1 MYNFLICNNLIYS
14 NQSGFL
20 TGHSTVYQLI
30 SLYHQIIQS
39 FDNKTQT
46 CVIFCDISEAFDRVW
61 HKGLIFKLKQND
73 ICGQLLS
80 WIENYL
86 SDRSQRVFIGS
97 SYSRPERI
105 LAGVPQGSVLGPL
118 LFLVYV
124 NDITESLLSVVRL
137 FADDTSLACT
147 TSNIADLQSILNH
160 GIDIITKW
168 SKQWLVTF
176 NAAKTEVLYF
186 GNQQAPLWT
195 FNGTLLDVADTH
207 KHLGLTFSDDC
218 KWHKH
223 ISNIILSTSKLLGI
237 MRKLKFT
244 VRRKTLNQIYLSFL
258 RPLLEYAFV
267 VWDNCTLYEKDKLE
281 KIQIEAGR
289 IVTGLT
295 RSTSLYNLFQELGW
309 LSLSEKRKYQKFVL
323 AYKITHNMVPEYL
336 TSLFSQNVGNLV
348 SCNLRNNDNFMLLS
362 CRTTLFENSCV
373 PSLISLWNQL
383 PQHLRQIPTIS
394 SFKREISNCVPI

>member
-30 SLYHQIIQS
+30 SLYHQIVQS
-39 FDNKTQT
+39 VDNKTHT
-46 CVIFCDISEAFDRVW
+46 CVIFCDISKAFDRVW
-61 HKGLIFKLKQND
+61 HKGLIFKLKQNG

-105 LAGVPQGSVLGPL
+105 LAGVPQGSVLGPPL
-118 LFLVYV
+118 FFFLVYV
-124 NDITESLLSVVRL
+124 NDIDESLLSVVRV
-137 FADDTSLACT
+137 FANDTSLACT
-147 TSNIADLQSILNH
+147 TSNTAGLQSILNH
-160 GIDIITKW
+160 DLDIITKW

-176 NAAKTEVLYF
+176 NAAKTKVLYF
-186 GNQQAPLWT
+186 GNQQAPLLT

-223 ISNIILSTSKLLGI
+223 INNIILSASKLLGI

-244 VRRKTLNQIYLSFL
+244 VRRKTLNQIYFFFL
-258 RPLLEYAFV
+258 RPILE
-267 VWDNCTLYEKDKLE
+267 
-281 KIQIEAGR
+281 
-289 IVTGLT
+289 
-295 RSTSLYNLFQELGW
+295 
-309 LSLSEKRKYQKFVL
+309 
-323 AYKITHNMVPEYL
+323 
-336 TSLFSQNVGNLV
+336 
-348 SCNLRNNDNFMLLS
+348 
-362 CRTTLFENSCV
+362 
-373 PSLISLWNQL
+373 
-383 PQHLRQIPTIS
+383 
-394 SFKREISNCVPI
+394 